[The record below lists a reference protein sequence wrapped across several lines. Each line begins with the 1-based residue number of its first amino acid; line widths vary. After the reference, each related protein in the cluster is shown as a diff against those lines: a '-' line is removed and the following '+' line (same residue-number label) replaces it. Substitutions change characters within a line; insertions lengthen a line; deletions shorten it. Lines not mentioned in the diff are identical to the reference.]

1 MTTSEI
7 SLPPQPSA
15 RGWRRLLHGRFL
27 FISIL
32 FHLLLALLAT
42 YLVVQSFQ
50 PRKQTFQAGP
60 KSPDPSTRAI
70 EHKIQVKKQ
79 STLSAPPQAAR
90 ITTSGA
96 AKIVLPDLPT
106 FPSSEVSPAQ
116 MSGMGSSTGFGIGG
130 GAMGGGGGNGPSINF
145 FGLQTKA
152 KRVAFL
158 VDYSGS
164 MDGNFRLL
172 MEAELEK
179 CLKALPPDT
188 QVLIIPWAG
197 GAWLYN
203 QVADQIKDQW
213 QIVNKEYDN
222 FVLRAG
228 KKLPPPE
235 WVASSPENVQ
245 KLMKGVRAQ
254 KIWSGGTAWRSP
266 FNYVMQ
272 ASPPPDTIFFLTDG
286 QIPPRHARATLDDIG
301 RLLKKDPPGPKVFCL
316 WIPNKNASP
325 SYLKELA
332 KESNGEFRA
341 VGAGAAA
348 STR

>member
-1 MTTSEI
+1 MSDI
-7 SLPPQPSA
+7 IQPPSPSP

-27 FISIL
+27 VVSIL
-32 FHLLLALLAT
+32 FHLLLAVLAT

-90 ITTSGA
+90 ITTKGA
-96 AKIVLPDLPT
+96 AKVVLPDLPT
-106 FPSSEVSPAQ
+106 LPTSELSPAQ
-116 MSGMGSSTGFGIGG
+116 MSGIGGSSGFGVGG
-130 GAMGGGGGNGPSINF
+130 GAMGGSGGSGPSINF

-164 MDGNFRLL
+164 MDGNFRLV

-213 QIVNKEYDN
+213 QKVNNEYDN
-222 FVLRAG
+222 FVLRPG
-228 KKLPPPE
+228 KKQSPPE
-235 WVASSPENVQ
+235 WVSTTPDNVH
-245 KLMKGVRAQ
+245 KLMKGVLAQ
-254 KIWSGGTAWRSP
+254 KVWAGGTAWRSP
-266 FNYVMQ
+266 FSYVMQ

-286 QIPPRHARATLDDIG
+286 QIPPKHARDTLNDIG
-301 RLLKKDPPGPKVFCL
+301 RILGKEPSRPKVFCL
-316 WIPNKNASP
+316 WIPNKDSSP
-325 SYLKELA
+325 SYLKDLA

-341 VGAGAAA
+341 VGAAPA
-348 STR
+348 SSRK